1 MPSQSDTNLP
11 LVSMFMPLY
20 RRRFFEQALLCA
32 INQTYKN
39 IEILIYDN
47 NGKEPFSESVRTL
60 INANPHVTYIDNG
73 EDIGPES
80 FRRFYKRSKGYYI
93 KPLYDDD
100 LLDPNAVT
108 RMVEA
113 FESFGEGVTLV
124 TSKRNLIDENGT
136 ILSDISATAPLLN
149 ADGRLNGLTVGNHL
163 LSTMTNFIGE
173 PSTAM
178 YRKTDVSIDS
188 LYCLNHRPY
197 LIINDITTWLWLMSK
212 GDIVYLTEPL
222 SSFRIHADQEQ
233 KNPKHFF
240 RATME
245 WHHVFIDALPI
256 GYLQD
261 LEIRKNVYKMLL
273 NYLCHQLQPDFLPQD
288 QSNQIISAIQDV
300 SNKIYELDIPEQ
312 NTIYSPL
319 KIATIMVGGS
329 DACPMIRL
337 KNPLSHLESALV
349 VQDALV
355 HDQQTNT
362 FYLDSDIINK
372 SDILL
377 IQRHSIMF
385 LTDNFIDQLQNSG
398 KKIILEI
405 DDLLTDIPETSV
417 DKTSFADAVE
427 PLIRALQKVDLI
439 TVSTPALKEEYS
451 RYNDNIV
458 VLPNYLEMALWEQP
472 FISRNHPK
480 LVIGY
485 MGTPSHEADLKL
497 IEEALVSI
505 LNEFPDKVSFKFFG
519 CITETLKNYSNVEY
533 IEAPESIAYHY
544 EAFAAFMKTLD
555 FDIGIAPL
563 CDNTFNRC
571 KSHIKFL
578 EYSIC
583 SIPGIYSDLPAYS
596 SIVEKGKNGLLCSSS
611 EEWTNSLR
619 QLILDDALRASI
631 AQQAYDTVVRDYDL
645 STHANEWLKT
655 YQNLVQE
662 PTNVI
667 KITQPQRKIIAYLS
681 DPFDNDNFLDLTLNI
696 LSPISN
702 LKDYSIEPL
711 LQKRNGR
718 YHIRTDILSTVKT
731 VIIYDKAAY
740 LSHLIP
746 KLKAYGIPVV
756 FMVHTD
762 VWHVDVKHSNKEAL
776 DLLRPHYSECIKN
789 ADVIV
794 TSNEY
799 ISHYIGAE
807 NKVIT
812 PFIDSSPW
820 KFPIEKLPRFSD
832 KFTLAVYVD
841 MQNLNDISMIA
852 KFIQTIQKKY
862 SDELYF
868 VVHGINCSP
877 NELEA
882 LNFVDVKLTKIDN
895 YLQYINFIRT
905 QPIDAVLTPLLANQ
919 HNLTISPFNYFIN
932 ALSDVVGIYSNWGL
946 YKEVVQHG
954 ATGFLCGENELDW
967 EAAIVTLMHYPDTR
981 QQICEAAKKQVLE
994 NFTID
999 HTLRNIYDL
1008 LESLSAHKIAVDQ
1021 VPRELE
1027 KSFTR
1032 YELKSLLSY
1041 PAWCEIKALQYID
1054 IKEWEL
1060 LSDRWETMPSFHFF
1074 INVNALK
1081 LDKLADTI
1089 ESFIAQ
1095 LYPEWNLYLIS
1106 PDSSPNPL
1114 FDQHPK
1120 LHWIQTEV
1128 STYDAV
1134 NHVMGEMQNG
1144 MIGFLEA
1151 GDRLQPHG
1159 LAAYSELYNHT
1170 KYHLIYADHDT
1181 INGANRIYPQFKP
1194 DFNLDMFRSNNYIA
1208 RSFVISSMALKELG
1222 GIDSEL
1228 RDGELFDLILRYID
1242 HFGESA
1248 IAHYNDIL
1256 HSCILND
1263 QERDIDL
1270 SAISSKIALK
1280 KHLLR
1285 NGLSGDVVDNK
1296 ENSFRILYHHET
1308 KPLVSIIIPT
1318 KNQYH
1323 YLRPCIE
1330 SILKKTAYDNYEII
1344 IVDNN
1349 SDEKDAIEYLKS
1361 LKKHK
1366 HIQVVPYNKPFNY
1379 STANNIGAKH
1389 AQGEFLLLLNNDTEI
1404 LHENWLDVLLSYGQ
1418 RNDVGI
1424 VGPRLIYPNQ
1434 TIQHAGV
1441 IVGLNN
1447 IADHQFIGADL
1458 DDPGYMSRLQIDQ
1471 NLSAVTAAAMLV
1483 KRTAFDAVLGLNDT
1497 DYGVNFSD
1505 IDLCLKIFSAGYKI
1519 IYTPHATLLHHGSVT
1534 QKNIDSKKRIEKIKL
1549 FMSDQHAFWTK
1560 WQDIILNDPSYN
1572 TNLDTSDAFMPI
1584 RLKAL
1589 AHWNPLLKSPIPKI
1603 FGMSRGHDGGGF
1615 YRITSPLQGLQSLA
1629 KAQTSFVYK
1638 NYTAPYIAMQQPDII
1653 IYQTPLHD
1661 NMITFLEYIKTYHP
1675 NITLIFEIDDLLTNI
1690 PIDNRAFHKQYKDT
1704 KKRMVKGLK
1713 YCDRMVVSTQPL
1725 KDAFQSY
1732 IDDIRIIPNY
1742 LPKSVWG
1749 DLHSKRNRSEKLRI
1763 GWAGSIFHKGD
1774 LAIISKL
1781 VENYHDAVEWVFFGM
1796 APEGLDGKIEF
1807 HPGVSLD
1814 LYPEKLATLDLDLA
1828 LVPLEDN
1835 AFNAAKS
1842 NLRLLE
1848 FGILG
1853 WPVICSDVYPYQE
1866 APVTRVKNR
1875 YKDWEKA
1882 FLSKISDLE
1891 VLKNEGDQLKKW
1903 VKDNY
1908 ILEDH
1913 VDFIYQQYTE
1923 QKK

>member
-1 MPSQSDTNLP
+1 MENIIYVIRGSFMNQAHKPLVTIAIPTYNHGQFLPFLMESIYSQTYQNFEILIFDNCSEDDTQEIINPYLKDSRIHYTRNPYNMGPYVNWGFAFEQGNGLYKIILSADDALHPRFLESTVEALENHPECSLAYTKYVYMNDQNELLHEVNHPGYKKESYYGGRNEIADLLVFDSYLAPSAVLFRPSCLKGSFWDEECQSAADWFGWITLFSKFPAFAFVNEPYCYYRVHANQQTQAINSSIAPLKNHICVLEKSLKNPEISCWMIDRKHEIFQHLLRRYEQYKTLDETKDLLPRISAIENALNAFEIPFSTLPKEP
-11 LVSMFMPLY
+11 LVSIIMPTLNRNHLLPHAIDSLLNQSY
-20 RRRFFEQALLCA
+20 TNWELLLVNDGGEPINVEKFDQRIRYFELNTNYGQSVARNIALRLA
-32 INQTYKN
+32 KG
-39 IEILIYDN
+39 EIICYL
-47 NGKEPFSESVRTL
+47 
-60 INANPHVTYIDNG
+60 
-73 EDIGPES
+73 
-80 FRRFYKRSKGYYI
+80 
-93 KPLYDDD
+93 DDD
-100 LLDPNAVT
+100 DIFLGNHIQTIVDALQENVAQFVYTDSQHVDQY
-108 RMVEA
+108 
-113 FESFGEGVTLV
+113 
-124 TSKRNLIDENGT
+124 IENGT
-136 ILSDISATAPLLN
+136 FTYSEPVIPYSHIEYSKE
-149 ADGRLNGLTVGNHL
+149 RLRTQ
-163 LSTMTNFIGE
+163 NFIPINTWAHRRE
-173 PSTAM
+173 CFD
-178 YRKTDVSIDS
+178 KTGLFNES
-188 LYCLNHRPY
+188 LNSLEDWELLLRFSEYFHVKHIEKVTVEVRHRPADAE
-197 LIINDITTWLWLMSK
+197 NVSSK
-212 GDIVYLTEPL
+212 
-222 SSFRIHADQEQ
+222 Q
-233 KNPKHFF
+233 
-240 RATME
+240 
-245 WHHVFIDALPI
+245 
-256 GYLQD
+256 
-261 LEIRKNVYKMLL
+261 RKNFYDIYK
-273 NYLCHQLQPDFLPQD
+273 
-288 QSNQIISAIQDV
+288 
-300 SNKIYELDIPEQ
+300 KIYELHDNLGNSAIENERQRMLEGLRYEQ
-312 NTIYSPL
+312 
-319 KIATIMVGGS
+319 
-329 DACPMIRL
+329 
-337 KNPLSHLESALV
+337 
-349 VQDALV
+349 
-355 HDQQTNT
+355 
-362 FYLDSDIINK
+362 
-372 SDILL
+372 
-377 IQRHSIMF
+377 
-385 LTDNFIDQLQNSG
+385 
-398 KKIILEI
+398 
-405 DDLLTDIPETSV
+405 
-417 DKTSFADAVE
+417 
-427 PLIRALQKVDLI
+427 QKYFN
-439 TVSTPALKEEYS
+439 TVSTENAKA
-451 RYNDNIV
+451 IV
-458 VLPNYLEMALWEQP
+458 A
-472 FISRNHPK
+472 
-480 LVIGY
+480 
-485 MGTPSHEADLKL
+485 
-497 IEEALVSI
+497 
-505 LNEFPDKVSFKFFG
+505 
-519 CITETLKNYSNVEY
+519 Y
-533 IEAPESIAYHY
+533 IA
-544 EAFAAFMKTLD
+544 
-555 FDIGIAPL
+555 
-563 CDNTFNRC
+563 
-571 KSHIKFL
+571 
-578 EYSIC
+578 
-583 SIPGIYSDLPAYS
+583 
-596 SIVEKGKNGLLCSSS
+596 
-611 EEWTNSLR
+611 
-619 QLILDDALRASI
+619 
-631 AQQAYDTVVRDYDL
+631 
-645 STHANEWLKT
+645 
-655 YQNLVQE
+655 
-662 PTNVI
+662 
-667 KITQPQRKIIAYLS
+667 
-681 DPFDNDNFLDLTLNI
+681 DPFDNNNFLDLTLNV
-696 LSPISN
+696 LSPIAN
-702 LKDYSIEPL
+702 LKDYGVEPL
-711 LQKRNGR
+711 LQRKDGR
-718 YHIRTDILSTVKT
+718 YHIKTELLSKAHAI
-731 VIIYDKAAY
+731 IIYDKVAY

-746 KLKAYGIPVV
+746 QLKACGIPVI

-776 DLLRPHYSECIKN
+776 DLLRPHYTECIKN

-832 KFTLAVYVD
+832 KFTLAVYID
-841 MQNLNDISMIA
+841 MNNLNDISMIA
-852 KFIQTIQKKY
+852 KFMQTIQEKY
-862 SDELYF
+862 ADELYF

-882 LNFVDVKLTKIDN
+882 LNFVDVKLTKINN

-932 ALSDVVGIYSNWGL
+932 ALSDVAGIYSNWGL

-954 ATGFLCGENELDW
+954 VTGFLCGENELDW

-994 NFTID
+994 NFTVD
-999 HTLRNIYDL
+999 NTLRNVYNL
-1008 LESLSAHKIAVDQ
+1008 LESLSAHKLAVDQ
-1021 VPRELE
+1021 LPRELE
-1027 KSFTR
+1027 KSFTQ

-1041 PAWCEIKALQYID
+1041 PAWCERKALQYID

-1060 LSDRWETMPSFHFF
+1060 LSDGWETMPSFHFF

-1181 INGANRIYPQFKP
+1181 IDGGNRIYPQFKP
-1194 DFNLDMFRSNNYIA
+1194 DFNLDMFRSKNYIA

-1263 QERDIDL
+1263 QESDIDL

-1285 NGLSGDVVDNK
+1285 NGLSGEVVDNK

-1308 KPLVSIIIPT
+1308 RPLVSIIIPT

-1330 SILKKTAYDNYEII
+1330 SILEKTAYNNYEII

-1389 AQGEFLLLLNNDTEI
+1389 AQGEFLLLLNNDTEV

-1418 RNDVGI
+1418 RQDVGI

-1441 IVGLNN
+1441 IVGLDSS
-1447 IADHQFIGADL
+1447 ADHQFVGADL

-1483 KRTAFDAVLGLNDT
+1483 KRTAFDTVLGLNDI

-1534 QKNIDSKKRIEKIKL
+1534 QKNTDPKKRIERDKI
-1549 FMSDQHAFWTK
+1549 FMSDRHAFRSK

-1675 NITLIFEIDDLLTNI
+1675 DITLIFEIDDLLTNI

-1749 DLHSKRNRSEKLRI
+1749 DLHSKRNRSEKLRV

-1853 WPVICSDVYPYQE
+1853 WPVICSDVYPYRG